1 MTEIIK
7 PEESKEMTT
16 AKVNAKQLCET
27 ALTLNVID
35 VESYD
40 SAAEKRVALAHA
52 KAHVETTFKPL
63 IDKTMSVKREAESA
77 RKEAV
82 QLLEKALSPFVVAD
96 NYLKQQR
103 NVFFSEQER
112 IRKEA
117 ERKAQ
122 AKAEEEARKE
132 RMKLAEASRKATEK
146 AAELEA
152 EGKKEAAAAMMEK
165 AEEKEEQI
173 EEVFTK
179 TVNVEPVIERKTKL
193 DNGTVYKITD
203 LKITIPET
211 PEEKRAGCRAVW
223 DGIIPV
229 GCIKFSSGDLKK
241 WAKLEGKKNCKIY
254 GITIEETVEERV
266 RK

>member
-1 MTEIIK
+1 
-7 PEESKEMTT
+7 
-16 AKVNAKQLCET
+16 
-27 ALTLNVID
+27 
-35 VESYD
+35 
-40 SAAEKRVALAHA
+40 VALAHA

-122 AKAEEEARKE
+122 VKAEEEARKE
-132 RMKLAEASRKATEK
+132 RMKLAEASRKAAEK

-173 EEVFTK
+173 EEVFTR

-203 LKITIPET
+203 LKITIPT
-211 PEEKRAGCRAVW
+211 NVKDLLLLHKAIAEEKLPINCAKISA
-223 DGIIPV
+223 
-229 GCIKFSSGDLKK
+229 GDLKK